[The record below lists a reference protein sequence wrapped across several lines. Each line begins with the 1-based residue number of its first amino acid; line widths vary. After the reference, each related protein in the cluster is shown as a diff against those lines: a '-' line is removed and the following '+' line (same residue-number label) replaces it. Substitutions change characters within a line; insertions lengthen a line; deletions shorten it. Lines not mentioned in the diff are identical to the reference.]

1 MEVWYFD
8 YLDKFPSALFTS
20 SASFSPLSVMTS
32 NSVLYLFLRKCIRKI
47 LSHKKKER
55 QKRKK
60 ISAVAFFVS
69 SEGFVLS
76 LKLG

>member
-20 SASFSPLSVMTS
+20 SVSLSLLSVMTS
-32 NSVLYLFLRKCIRKI
+32 NSVLYLFLRECIRKI
-47 LSHKKKER
+47 LPKKKKE
-55 QKRKK
+55 KM
-60 ISAVAFFVS
+60 SAVAFFVS
-69 SEGFVLS
+69 LEGFILS

>member
-20 SASFSPLSVMTS
+20 SASLSLLSVMTS
-32 NSVLYLFLRKCIRKI
+32 NSVLYLFLRECVRKI
-47 LSHKKKER
+47 LPKKE
-55 QKRKK
+55 KEKMN
-60 ISAVAFFVS
+60 AVAFFVS
-69 SEGFVLS
+69 LEGFILS